1 MSLRGNWNGAEKLG
15 HQLPEA
21 EGAGHR
27 RYAKAW
33 ELHKLGV
40 PVMSPNGWP
49 DPALTDAAL
58 DGMLAAEMG
67 RRAKLYQAFV
77 RAGSATIFRA
87 LGVQILAGDDSV
99 YTIGNHDPLAQTNS
113 SRPLGLLAGAE
124 AMVTDGL
131 QVRSHGRAMFLPLA
145 LTALSVKTTADAAVV
160 FPDGTVHARALHGN
174 HEICKA
180 QKQAARF
187 NALAGAAAPGTTEMD
202 AGHVT
207 KLQNLQ
213 ELWEAGLL
221 SQQEYDTRRAEIIAS
236 F

>member
-1 MSLRGNWNGAEKLG
+1 
-15 HQLPEA
+15 
-21 EGAGHR
+21 
-27 RYAKAW
+27 
-33 ELHKLGV
+33 
-40 PVMSPNGWP
+40 MSPNGWP

-77 RAGSATIFRA
+77 RSGSATIFRA
-87 LGVQILAGDDSV
+87 LGVQILGGDDSV
-99 YTIGNHDPLAQTNS
+99 YTIGNHDPLMQTNS
-113 SRPLGLLAGAE
+113 SRPLGTLAGAE

-145 LTALSVKTTADAAVV
+145 LTALAVKTTADAAVV

-187 NALAGAAAPGTTEMD
+187 NALAGAAAPGTTEMN

-207 KLQNLQ
+207 RLQNLQ